1 MPPKTLIPI
10 RGFQKSKAPQIN
22 TPPTQ
27 FREEAKIEIEDGNW
41 TDERAMQEEN
51 SKLVAELGGDRRVI
65 ETGVRSS
72 HVGTLRGI
80 PVVVVFSQW
89 GKVAAATTATCLIAE
104 FNVGEIIFTG
114 VAGGAAS
121 KVRVGDVVVTT
132 GLCQHDMDARPL
144 FLRYEIPLI
153 GRSTFPTDI
162 VRRLHAVEAAKSFF
176 LNALASQIDTSV
188 LADFGIVD
196 PRAVEGQYS
205 ERRQIHSGDGGGGK
219 ELKSRLQGKSCV
231 EMEGAAVAQVC

>member
-1 MPPKTLIPI
+1 M
-10 RGFQKSKAPQIN
+10 
-22 TPPTQ
+22 
-27 FREEAKIEIEDGNW
+27 
-41 TDERAMQEEN
+41 
-51 SKLVAELGGDRRVI
+51 
-65 ETGVRSS
+65 
-72 HVGTLRGI
+72 
-80 PVVVVFSQW
+80 
-89 GKVAAATTATCLIAE
+89 
-104 FNVGEIIFTG
+104 
-114 VAGGAAS
+114 AGGAAS

-132 GLCQHDMDARPL
+132 GLCQHDMDVRPL

-196 PRAVEGQYS
+196 PRAVEVQYS
-205 ERRQIHSGDGGGGK
+205 VRRPIHRGDGGGGK
-219 ELKSRLQGKSCV
+219 ELKARLQGKSCV